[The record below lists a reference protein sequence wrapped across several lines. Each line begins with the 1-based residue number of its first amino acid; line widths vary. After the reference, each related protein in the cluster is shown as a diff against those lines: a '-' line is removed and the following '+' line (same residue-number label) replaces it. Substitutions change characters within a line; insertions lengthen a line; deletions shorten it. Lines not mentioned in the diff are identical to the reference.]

1 MLKYVIM
8 LEIIR
13 ITGFFKKKKER
24 KGMQTQNQKESK
36 KGN

>member
-13 ITGFFKKKKER
+13 ITGFFKKKER